1 MTKKNILSAI
11 QPTGQIHLGN
21 YLGAIQNWVKLQ
33 ADYNCVYGVVDYH
46 AMTMPYDAQALRNN
60 TLDMIM
66 SLVACGVKPENLFIQ
81 SLIPEHTELAWILN
95 CVASYNEL
103 TRQTQFKD
111 KIAQLEENTSGSF
124 ITAGLFTYPVLQ
136 AADILMYHPHF
147 VPVGKDQE
155 QHVELSR
162 NVVNRFN
169 YQFQTEY
176 FHEPQVLFTETP
188 KVQSL
193 ADPSKKMSKSL
204 GEKHCVFLFEEEST
218 LRKKIKTAVTD
229 TGDTPEGQ
237 MSPGVENLFTII
249 KALGNDSLHQDLMQE
264 YLSGAKMYGKLKE
277 GVAETVVPFVN
288 TLREKK
294 MEIMEDADFMDK
306 IRASSAEIRKKAQ
319 KTLQEVRE
327 ITGLI

>member
-1 MTKKNILSAI
+1 M
-11 QPTGQIHLGN
+11 GN
-21 YLGAIQNWVKLQ
+21 YLGAIKNWVKLQ
-33 ADYNCVYGVVDYH
+33 ADYNCVFGVVDYH
-46 AMTMPYDAQALRNN
+46 AMTMPYDAQDLRKK
-60 TLDMIM
+60 TLDMVM
-66 SLVACGVKPENLFIQ
+66 SLVACGVKIENLFIQ

-95 CVASYNEL
+95 CVTSYNEL

-111 KIAQLEENTSGSF
+111 KTDHLEESTSGSF

-169 YQFQTEY
+169 FQFQTDY
-176 FHEPQVLFTETP
+176 FHEPQVLFTEVP

-193 ADPSKKMSKSL
+193 ADPTKKMSKSL
-204 GEKHCVFLFEEEST
+204 GEKHCLLLFEEENT

-229 TGDTPEGQ
+229 IGDTPEGQ
-237 MSPGVENLFTII
+237 MSPGVENLFMII
-249 KALGNDSLHQDLMQE
+249 KALGNESLHQELMNE

-294 MEIMEDADFMDK
+294 NEIMEDTDFMEK
-306 IRASSAEIRKKAQ
+306 IKASSSEIRKKAQ
-319 KTLQEVRE
+319 KTLKEVRE